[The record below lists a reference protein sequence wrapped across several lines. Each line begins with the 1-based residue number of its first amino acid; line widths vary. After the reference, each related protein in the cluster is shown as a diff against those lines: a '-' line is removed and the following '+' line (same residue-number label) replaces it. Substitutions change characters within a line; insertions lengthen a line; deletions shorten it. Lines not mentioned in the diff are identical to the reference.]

1 MSYSTPKARRLF
13 LHAGLPKTATTSIQ
27 NALFTV
33 RDRLRDEAGVL
44 YPGADPN
51 HTNALC
57 TAFLSDPRDHI
68 ANKIAGRTDL
78 DALRRMAAGIRA
90 DLGAEIEAAAPDTI
104 LLSAEGVSNL
114 KSTELS
120 EFRDWALG
128 YAERIEVLYIVRQ
141 PLRYTTSVMQQH
153 LKGGEVL
160 EDMYANPPLANFR
173 GRISNSISAFGRDA
187 VTVRTFEEMIA
198 HPDGVVGFFLDCIG
212 MIGSGV
218 RDAAVAAQSFENESL
233 SHEAALILSSLN
245 RQRPAFVDGH
255 RAPMRT
261 LNELG
266 LIETIR
272 GVKFYL
278 PEEVRNKVIALSH
291 PDTIWLSEN
300 FGIDSYAGALTR
312 EGTSPASTL
321 SQEMIDSIAL
331 LLSNLI
337 NDRHVNALIQRA
349 MVRRNEAREG
359 EMLELAS
366 EIRRISPNRPLP
378 EFLRHFTEN

>member
-141 PLRYTTSVMQQH
+141 PLRYTTSVMHNILIQTRQ
-153 LKGGEVL
+153 
-160 EDMYANPPLANFR
+160 DSMANPCSLIF
-173 GRISNSISAFGRDA
+173 
-187 VTVRTFEEMIA
+187 A
-198 HPDGVVGFFLDCIG
+198 HQGVIP
-212 MIGSGV
+212 IGSIHS
-218 RDAAVAAQSFENESL
+218 RD
-233 SHEAALILSSLN
+233 
-245 RQRPAFVDGH
+245 
-255 RAPMRT
+255 T
-261 LNELG
+261 
-266 LIETIR
+266 
-272 GVKFYL
+272 
-278 PEEVRNKVIALSH
+278 
-291 PDTIWLSEN
+291 
-300 FGIDSYAGALTR
+300 
-312 EGTSPASTL
+312 
-321 SQEMIDSIAL
+321 
-331 LLSNLI
+331 
-337 NDRHVNALIQRA
+337 
-349 MVRRNEAREG
+349 
-359 EMLELAS
+359 
-366 EIRRISPNRPLP
+366 
-378 EFLRHFTEN
+378 